1 MTKRKRTLFN
11 VSDGSSDEDHSG
23 YCITPAS
30 TSALKLPSYDKAVH
44 YTELQPVKSAP
55 LLTLSDQMS
64 KQSSDQLPYV
74 QSSSAYQ
81 PPQDEQTKCQKLGS
95 ISSRHFRRIVKS
107 AKEKCIMSKTSLQPT
122 SLIPPVVNINSIDT
136 TEKILPSI
144 NAAVLNCDYNSS
156 VENINYH
163 IENASLHF
171 PEIPNL
177 IVSNLLLPQLDEIL
191 NNNNNGIC
199 DKLRNWILHFK
210 ISHNAANSL
219 LTILQSVGMT
229 VPKDVRTLMHT
240 PKTKE
245 IINILNG
252 TYIHL
257 GLKNML
263 LPLLEINNFNKY
275 TTDNIINIGINIDGL
290 PIAKSSKSQLWPI
303 LVSILN
309 FKELPN
315 NVLPIGIFHGFK
327 KPHSIEEFLHPFI
340 ADTLE
345 VLRNGLNVNG
355 TLISVNISNIV
366 CDAPAKSFLLNV
378 KHFNAYFG
386 CTSCIEE
393 GDYIERRV
401 ALIGTNAPLRTN
413 ETFRDQSNEEYH
425 KGVPDLEL

>member
-1 MTKRKRTLFN
+1 
-11 VSDGSSDEDHSG
+11 
-23 YCITPAS
+23 
-30 TSALKLPSYDKAVH
+30 
-44 YTELQPVKSAP
+44 
-55 LLTLSDQMS
+55 
-64 KQSSDQLPYV
+64 
-74 QSSSAYQ
+74 
-81 PPQDEQTKCQKLGS
+81 TKCQKLGS

-177 IVSNLLLPQLDEIL
+177 IVSNLLLPHLDEIL

-315 NVLPIGIFHGFK
+315 NVLPI
-327 KPHSIEEFLHPFI
+327 
-340 ADTLE
+340 
-345 VLRNGLNVNG
+345 
-355 TLISVNISNIV
+355 V

-425 KGVPDLEL
+425 K

>member
-1 MTKRKRTLFN
+1 
-11 VSDGSSDEDHSG
+11 
-23 YCITPAS
+23 
-30 TSALKLPSYDKAVH
+30 
-44 YTELQPVKSAP
+44 
-55 LLTLSDQMS
+55 
-64 KQSSDQLPYV
+64 
-74 QSSSAYQ
+74 
-81 PPQDEQTKCQKLGS
+81 
-95 ISSRHFRRIVKS
+95 
-107 AKEKCIMSKTSLQPT
+107 MSKTSLQPT

-177 IVSNLLLPQLDEIL
+177 IVSNLLLPHLDEIL

-327 KPHSIEEFLHPFI
+327 NHIPLKNFY
-340 ADTLE
+340 T
-345 VLRNGLNVNG
+345 R
-355 TLISVNISNIV
+355 
-366 CDAPAKSFLLNV
+366 LL
-378 KHFNAYFG
+378 
-386 CTSCIEE
+386 
-393 GDYIERRV
+393 
-401 ALIGTNAPLRTN
+401 PL
-413 ETFRDQSNEEYH
+413 
-425 KGVPDLEL
+425 P